1 LPALL
6 AAPLTAAPV
15 VTALVIPLDRIDAGN
30 LVFLL
35 LAFHHGDR
43 PAMFV
48 AVQGEQAVRSHRQP
62 LDVIL
67 IVAF

>member
-1 LPALL
+1 LL

-15 VTALVIPLDRIDAGN
+15 VTALVIPLDRVDAGD

-62 LDVIL
+62 RYVIL

>member
-1 LPALL
+1 M
-6 AAPLTAAPV
+6 
-15 VTALVIPLDRIDAGN
+15 IPLDRVDAGD

-62 LDVIL
+62 RYVIL